1 MKEVVAGIA
10 VVLILVGVLYLV
22 YNTMMRKYRIKK
34 ILMAPRMM
42 TMPNFDIGYY
52 IGFPN
57 KPSPRFVSPLRP
69 YIYRHEPSAPFL
81 VPRRRH
87 MRRLYA

>member
-1 MKEVVAGIA
+1 MKEVIAGIA

-22 YNTMMRKYRIKK
+22 YNTMMRKHRRKNL
-34 ILMAPRMM
+34 LMRPRL
-42 TMPNFDIGYY
+42 MPNFDLGYY

-69 YIYRHEPSAPFL
+69 YIYRPEPPVPFL
-81 VPRRRH
+81 VPRRRNYV
-87 MRRLYA
+87 RRVYV